1 MWTYLLE
8 IPEVHEEQTVENKLR
23 EEDPSIFVL
32 SRNKSPEVLPK
43 GRQLE
48 NIRQQ
53 MLRIRRASG
62 HSCFEDGK
70 GSNMSHRDG
79 KVSCPDCVQ
88 AQKPRPHPLGNNPGL
103 FAIVGTDI
111 FSDAIVRR
119 AW

>member
-8 IPEVHEEQTVENKLR
+8 IPKVHEEQTVENKLR

-32 SRNKSPEVLPK
+32 SRNRFPEVLPK

-53 MLRIRRASG
+53 MLRIRI
-62 HSCFEDGK
+62 EDEK

-79 KVSCPDCVQ
+79 KMSCPDCVE
-88 AQKPRPHPLGNNPGL
+88 AQKPRPHPPAALGITWQQSR
-103 FAIVGTDI
+103 AICD
-111 FSDAIVRR
+111 R
-119 AW
+119 WN